1 MYSVKILYFCLT
13 IQLTAMDIDVLW
25 RIGER
30 LLRWGTRVHCTV
42 MPSVYPSYN
51 RKQYACPIEQNYHAA
66 GPYAVTY
73 HAIDGTHAFI
83 PDVAQ
88 EQAFP
93 LVVMVN
99 GTGLKALDYAPVFE
113 HLASWGFVVIGNDDT
128 SAWNGRSALTSLD
141 IALQH
146 NDSKTSPLYHRID
159 LQRMGVA
166 GHSQGA
172 IGAINAASADKRF
185 RVLYAASCPQ
195 AKLAK
200 RLRWTY
206 SLDGIHVPTML
217 SAGTWWIERQ
227 VSPLASLERLAGEL
241 PASTPMLMG
250 RINGIEHRY
259 VLHQGDAYMTAWL
272 RYWLAN
278 DTLAAPAF
286 LGTAPEILNNPRWI
300 DVKIALE

>member
-1 MYSVKILYFCLT
+1 
-13 IQLTAMDIDVLW
+13 MDIDVLW

-30 LLRWGTRVHCTV
+30 LLRWGTRAHCMV

-51 RKQYACPIEQNYHAA
+51 RKQYSCPIEQKYHAS
-66 GPYAVTY
+66 GPYAVAY
-73 HAIDGTHAFI
+73 HLIDGTHTFI
-83 PDVAQ
+83 TDVAQ

-113 HLASWGFVVIGNDDT
+113 HLASWGFVVIGNDDP
-128 SAWNGRSALTSLD
+128 SAWNGRSALASLD
-141 IALQH
+141 IALKH
-146 NDSKTSPLYHRID
+146 NDDKSSPLYHRID

-172 IGAINAASADKRF
+172 IGAINAASADERF
-185 RVLYAASCPQ
+185 KVLYAASCPQ

-206 SLDGIHVPTML
+206 SLGGIHVPTML

-227 VSPLASLERLAGEL
+227 ISPLASLECLAGEL

-286 LGTAPEILNNPRWI
+286 LGADPEILNNPRWI

>member
-1 MYSVKILYFCLT
+1 
-13 IQLTAMDIDVLW
+13 MDIDVLW

-30 LLRWGTRVHCTV
+30 LLRWGTRAHCTA

-51 RKQYACPIEQNYHAA
+51 RKQYSCPIEQKYHVS

-83 PDVAQ
+83 PDVPK
-88 EQAFP
+88 EQTFP

-113 HLASWGFVVIGNDDT
+113 HLASWGFIVIGNDDP
-128 SAWNGRSALTSLD
+128 SAWNGRSALASLD

-146 NDSKTSPLYHRID
+146 NEDKSSPLYHRID

-172 IGAINAASADKRF
+172 IGAINAASAEKRF
-185 RVLYAASCPQ
+185 KVLYAASCPQ

-200 RLRWTY
+200 RLHWTY
-206 SLDGIHVPTML
+206 SLSDIHVPTML
-217 SAGTWWIERQ
+217 CAGTWWIERQ
-227 VSPLASLERLAGEL
+227 ISPLASLERLASEL

-278 DTLAAPAF
+278 DMLAAPAF
-286 LGTAPEILNNPRWI
+286 LGAAPEILNNSRWI

>member
-1 MYSVKILYFCLT
+1 M
-13 IQLTAMDIDVLW
+13 VL
-25 RIGER
+25 
-30 LLRWGTRVHCTV
+30 
-42 MPSVYPSYN
+42 PSVYRSYN
-51 RKQYACPIEQNYHAA
+51 RKQYPCPVEQKYHAS

-73 HAIDGTHAFI
+73 HAIDGSHAFI

-88 EQAFP
+88 EQTFP

-113 HLASWGFVVIGNDDT
+113 HLASWGFIVIGNDDP
-128 SAWNGRSALTSLD
+128 SAWDGHSALKSLD
-141 IALQH
+141 VALHH
-146 NDSKTSPLYHRID
+146 NDDERSPLFHRID
-159 LQRMGVA
+159 LQRIGVA

-172 IGAINAASADKRF
+172 IGAINAASTDGRF
-185 RVLYAASCPQ
+185 KVLYAASCPQ
-195 AKLAK
+195 EKLAK
-200 RLRWTY
+200 RLHWTY
-206 SLDGIHVPTML
+206 SLAGIHVPTML

-227 VSPLASLERLAGEL
+227 ISPLASLERLAKEL

-250 RINGIEHRY
+250 RIKGIEHRY

-286 LGTAPEILNNPRWI
+286 FGAAPEILNNPRWI
-300 DVKIALE
+300 DVKIALK

>member
-1 MYSVKILYFCLT
+1 M
-13 IQLTAMDIDVLW
+13 DVLW

-30 LLRWGTRVHCTV
+30 LLRWGTRAHCMEV
-42 MPSVYPSYN
+42 PSVYHSYN
-51 RKQYACPIEQNYHAA
+51 RKQYACPIEQKYHVN
-66 GPYAVTY
+66 GTYTVTY

-88 EQAFP
+88 EQTFP

-113 HLASWGFVVIGNDDT
+113 HLASWGFIVVGNDDY
-128 SAWNGRSALTSLD
+128 SAWDGRSACASLD

-146 NDSKTSPLYHRID
+146 NDNNSSPLYHLIDHLRI
-159 LQRMGVA
+159 GVA

-172 IGAINAASADKRF
+172 IGAINAASADERF

-195 AKLAK
+195 TKLAR
-200 RLRWTY
+200 RLRWMY
-206 SLDGIHVPTML
+206 SLRGIHIHTML

-227 VSPLASLERLAGEL
+227 ISPLASLERLAKEL

-250 RINGIEHRY
+250 RLNGIEHRY

-278 DTLAAPAF
+278 DSLAARAF
-286 LGTAPEILNNPRWI
+286 IGTAPEILNNSRWI

>member
-1 MYSVKILYFCLT
+1 
-13 IQLTAMDIDVLW
+13 MDIDVLW

-30 LLRWGTRVHCTV
+30 LLRWGTRAHCTV

-51 RKQYACPIEQNYHAA
+51 RNQYSCPIEQKYHVS

-88 EQAFP
+88 EQSFP

-113 HLASWGFVVIGNDDT
+113 HLASWGFIVIGNDDP
-128 SAWNGRSALTSLD
+128 SAWNGHSALASLD

-146 NDSKTSPLYHRID
+146 NEDKSSPLYHRID
-159 LQRMGVA
+159 LQRIGVA

-172 IGAINAASADKRF
+172 IGAINVASADERIK
-185 RVLYAASCPQ
+185 VLYAASCPQ
-195 AKLAK
+195 ANLAR

-206 SLDGIHVPTML
+206 SLEDIHVPTML

-227 VSPLASLERLAGEL
+227 ISPLDSLESLAGDL

>member
-1 MYSVKILYFCLT
+1 
-13 IQLTAMDIDVLW
+13 MDIDVLW

-30 LLRWGTRVHCTV
+30 LLRWGTRAHCTV

-51 RKQYACPIEQNYHAA
+51 RKQYSCPIEQKYHVS

-113 HLASWGFVVIGNDDT
+113 HLASWGFILIGNDDP
-128 SAWNGRSALTSLD
+128 SAWNGRSALASLD

-146 NDSKTSPLYHRID
+146 NEDKSSPLYHRID

-172 IGAINAASADKRF
+172 IGAINAASAEKRF
-185 RVLYAASCPQ
+185 KVLYAASCPQ

-200 RLRWTY
+200 RLHWIY
-206 SLDGIHVPTML
+206 SLSDIHVPTML

-227 VSPLASLERLAGEL
+227 ISPLASLEHLAREL

-278 DTLAAPAF
+278 DMQAAPAF
-286 LGTAPEILNNPRWI
+286 LGAAPEILNNSRWI

>member
-1 MYSVKILYFCLT
+1 
-13 IQLTAMDIDVLW
+13 MDIDVLW

-30 LLRWGTRVHCTV
+30 LLRWGTRVHCMV

-51 RKQYACPIEQNYHAA
+51 RKQYSCPIEQKYHAS
-66 GPYAVTY
+66 GPYAVAY
-73 HAIDGTHAFI
+73 HLIDGTHTFI

-113 HLASWGFVVIGNDDT
+113 HLASWGFIVIGNDDPN
-128 SAWNGRSALTSLD
+128 AWNGRSALASLD

-146 NDSKTSPLYHRID
+146 NDDKCSPLYHRID

-172 IGAINAASADKRF
+172 IGAINAASADERF
-185 RVLYAASCPQ
+185 KVLYAASCPQ

-206 SLDGIHVPTML
+206 SLSDIHIPTML

-227 VSPLASLERLAGEL
+227 ISPLASLERLAGEL

-259 VLHQGDAYMTAWL
+259 ILHQGDAYMTAWL

-286 LGTAPEILNNPRWI
+286 LGVAPEILNNPRWI